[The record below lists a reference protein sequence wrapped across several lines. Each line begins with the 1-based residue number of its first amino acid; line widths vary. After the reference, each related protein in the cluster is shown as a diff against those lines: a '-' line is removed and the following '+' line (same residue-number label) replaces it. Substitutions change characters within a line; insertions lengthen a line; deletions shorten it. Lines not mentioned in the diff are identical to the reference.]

1 MHTRIHDGSVLERPG
16 HLWGLVALFAI
27 VLVAS
32 WATASRIE
40 GDVRTRVQAAMA
52 AADLPV
58 QVQVHGR
65 DVVVEEMATVGIG
78 GSPQITAKAADLL
91 ERAAAAAAGVD
102 GVRVVTRQAAPD
114 TAAAPTVPAPQPTAP
129 APQPTAPAPQPT
141 APAVTPTAP
150 GVELS
155 VPLGSDGAAA
165 TPSTSPSPFSTVTI
179 LFPSSSD
186 ALSAAAIADIRRVA
200 IYMKADKASTV
211 VIRGH
216 SDGLGSEAV
225 KKRISVL
232 RAQTTRDFLVSRGIP
247 ISRTS
252 IEAYSDRR
260 PLASNSTAAG
270 RAQNRRATID
280 LKDPR

>member
-1 MHTRIHDGSVLERPG
+1 MHTRIHDGSVLERSG
-16 HLWGLVALFAI
+16 RLWGLVALFAI

-65 DVVVEEMATVGIG
+65 DVVVEEMTTVGIG
-78 GSPQITAKAADLL
+78 GSPQLDAKAADLL
-91 ERAAAAAAGVD
+91 ERAAAAAAEVD
-102 GVRVVTRQAAPD
+102 GVRVVTRRAAPD
-114 TAAAPTVPAPQPTAP
+114 TAAAPTAPTLR
-129 APQPTAPAPQPT
+129 PT

-150 GVELS
+150 RVEPS

-179 LFPSSSD
+179 LFPSSSH

-200 IYMKADKASTV
+200 IYMKANQASTV

-216 SDGLGSEAV
+216 SDGLGSEAA
-225 KKRISVL
+225 KKRISIL
-232 RAQTTRDFLVSRGIP
+232 RAQATRDFLVSRGIS

-280 LKDPR
+280 LKDSR